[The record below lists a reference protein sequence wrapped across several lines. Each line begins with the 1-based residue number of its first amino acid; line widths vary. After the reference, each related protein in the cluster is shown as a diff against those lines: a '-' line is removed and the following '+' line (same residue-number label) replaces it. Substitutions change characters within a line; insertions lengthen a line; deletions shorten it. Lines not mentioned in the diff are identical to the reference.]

1 MPTIEKIRQE
11 LENISINRINADLE
25 INSLIEEE
33 ELNRQI
39 DDEKINLKIYKNE
52 LKGLL
57 NEQDKIIARDST
69 STYPNEAI
77 KKPSVGYMRALSS
90 EGVLSI

>member
-57 NEQDKIIARDST
+57 NEQDKINRLNDIIEKRNND
-69 STYPNEAI
+69 NQLLM
-77 KKPSVGYMRALSS
+77 KQLSNL
-90 EGVLSI
+90 EDIMIGL